1 MKIRTKLLAGT
12 AIALKIAITA
22 GLLVTSSQAGAQSL
36 KKDQKAEIN
45 QMIETYINENPQVI
59 LDALENYRVQQM
71 EEAEAKANEKA
82 GELMAAIRNNPD
94 QFPVVGNDDGNI
106 IVAEFFDYNCGYC
119 KKAFEGVQEVL
130 DNEDDVKVALI
141 ELPILGPSSLLASQ
155 WSLAVLKQD
164 KDKYWDFH
172 RELMTFQGQKTEAT
186 LTEMAERV
194 GLDVEQL
201 KQDAQSEDV
210 QNEIA
215 ANRQF
220 AEDMG
225 VSGTP
230 GFVIESEVIRGY
242 VPYDQMKDIIEAERQ
257 KKEG

>member
-1 MKIRTKLLAGT
+1 MSMPATALWASCGAAVFGDIRVLGCGHRASRGRCEC
-12 AIALKIAITA
+12 
-22 GLLVTSSQAGAQSL
+22 VHVR
-36 KKDQKAEIN
+36 
-45 QMIETYINENPQVI
+45 MH
-59 LDALENYRVQQM
+59 M
-71 EEAEAKANEKA
+71 C
-82 GELMAAIRNNPD
+82 
-94 QFPVVGNDDGNI
+94 VVGNEDGNI

-119 KKAFEGVQEVL
+119 KKAFDGVQEVL

-164 KDKYWDFH
+164 EDKYWDFH